1 MPGVIAM
8 FAPNL
13 SFLAVVILWIY
24 AIVDVLRRQFRD
36 SIIKLI
42 WVLVIILVPLLGAIL
57 YLIIGRQQGSLT

>member
-24 AIVDVLRRQFRD
+24 AIVDILRRQFRD

-42 WVLVIILVPLLGAIL
+42 WVLVIIFLPLLGAIL